1 MLILGI
7 DTSCD
12 DTSVSVLRE
21 GKEVLSNVVQSQVT
35 LHAPYCGVV
44 PELASREHL
53 RNILF
58 VMEHALKTAS
68 VGLSDITCVAV
79 TTGPGL
85 MGSLLVGLY
94 LAKALNLAK
103 GIPII
108 PVNHLEGHLLSI
120 LLEDE
125 RPEFPY
131 LALTV
136 SGGHTCLYKVEAPLK
151 YVLLGSTLDDAAGE
165 AFDKVA
171 KLFGLGY
178 PGGRPI
184 EELAKNGVPGK
195 VVFPRAD
202 LGKDSLDFSFS
213 GIKTA
218 VSNYLKRWLH
228 NRELKDSIT
237 LADMAYA
244 FQEAVSDMLIRNLF
258 LAKRLIGIEELVMV
272 GGVACNS
279 FIRERVRKKAEE
291 TGAKAYFPRPAYC
304 TDNGAMI
311 ALVGYFKYREN
322 QLGDLWLDAS
332 SKFRV

>member
-1 MLILGI
+1 MLTLGI

-12 DTSVSVLRE
+12 DTSASLLKDGR
-21 GKEVLSNVVQSQVT
+21 EVLSNVVQSQVT
-35 LHAPYCGVV
+35 LHGPYYGVV

-58 VMEHALKTAS
+58 VIEHALKRAS
-68 VGLSDITCVAV
+68 VDLSDLTCVAV

-94 LAKALNLAK
+94 IAKALNLAK
-103 GIPII
+103 GIPIV

-125 RPEFPY
+125 RPKFPY

-136 SGGHTCLYKVEAPLK
+136 SGGHTCLYKVEAPLR
-151 YVLLGSTLDDAAGE
+151 YELLGSTLDDAAGE

-184 EELAKNGVPGK
+184 EELAKKGIPGK
-195 VVFPRAD
+195 VLFPRAD

-218 VSNYLKRWLH
+218 VATYLRRWSSSQ
-228 NRELKDSIT
+228 ELRDSVT
-237 LADMAYA
+237 LADIAYG

-258 LAKRLIGIEELVMV
+258 LARRMTMIKELVMV

-279 FIRERVRKKAEE
+279 FIRECIRKKAEE
-291 TGAKAYFPRPAYC
+291 VGVKAYFPRPAYC

-311 ALVGYFKYREN
+311 ALVGYFKYIEK
-322 QLGDLWLDAS
+322 QLGDLWLDAT
-332 SKFRV
+332 SKFKL

>member
-12 DTSVSVLRE
+12 DTSVSVLR
-21 GKEVLSNVVQSQVT
+21 GDREVLSNVVQSQVT
-35 LHAPYCGVV
+35 LHAPFCGVV

-53 RNILF
+53 KNILF
-58 VMEHALKTAS
+58 VMEHALKAAS
-68 VGLSDITCVAV
+68 VSLSDITCVAV

-85 MGSLLVGLY
+85 MGSLLVGVY
-94 LAKALNLAK
+94 LAKALRLAK
-103 GIPII
+103 GIPVVA
-108 PVNHLEGHLLSI
+108 VNHLEGHLLSI
-120 LLEDE
+120 LLEQE
-125 RPEFPY
+125 RPKFPY

-136 SGGHTCLYKVEAPLK
+136 SGGHTCLYKVGAPLR
-151 YVLLGSTLDDAAGE
+151 YELLGSTLDDAAGE

-171 KLFGLGY
+171 KLLGLGY

-184 EELAKNGVPGK
+184 EELAKNGIPGK
-195 VVFPRAD
+195 VVFPRAY

-218 VSNYLKRWLH
+218 VSTYVKRWV
-228 NRELKDSIT
+228 NSQELKDSTT
-237 LADMAYA
+237 LADIAYA
-244 FQEAVSDMLIRNLF
+244 FQEAVSDMLMRNLF
-258 LAKRLIGIEELVMV
+258 LAKKLTGINELVMV

-279 FIRERVRKKAEE
+279 FIRERLRKEAEK
-291 TGAKAYFPRPAYC
+291 TGARAYFPRPAYC

-311 ALVGYFKYREN
+311 ALAGYFRYTQN